1 VTAPMQGA
9 MPPTMSI
16 GPQPGSTVDVKA
28 DTLGL
33 LDYLHSTYVLN
44 AAREKGLRN
53 LKAWLLYRF
62 WVGLVALVAI
72 CAAALTLSPDFGWLV
87 VGLTLL
93 AVVGR
98 IGAVISVTN
107 RLQAAT
113 SKNILDRDPIFE
125 LVALGLGRNGI
136 RLALLSA
143 SIFAILVYVAFAT
156 GVPETLGLKGGLAP
170 TMASQQEREARNIVR
185 EKSSDAFQAAE
196 RARRAEQRL
205 ADARARL
212 ETLRQASPPAPADA
226 ARQAAAAI
234 QAQTVAV
241 ALLET
246 TANERTAAARIS
258 ADEARQAAPATGI
271 VPRRNK
277 QDELWV
283 IDQIQRALGLASPAD
298 VFKLLLWAF
307 VAGFAERFVPD
318 VLDRLVARAKEVRP
332 PPPPIIA
339 GSKGPAA

>member
-170 TMASQQEREARNIVR
+170 TMASQQEREARNLVR

-196 RARRAEQRL
+196 RARRAGQRL
-205 ADARARL
+205 ADARAKL
-212 ETLRQASPPAPADA
+212 ETLRNAAPADA
-226 ARQAAAAI
+226 ARQAAAI

-246 TANERTAAARIS
+246 TANERSAAARIS
-258 ADEARQAAPATGI
+258 ADEARQAAPATASVSRKG
-271 VPRRNK
+271 
-277 QDELWV
+277 QHDELWV